1 VLAPLLQER
10 LVRLALQVADESSS
24 DKIEDWLLDH
34 GIVIGIIALV
44 VIVASILLN
53 IIVPRLVRATAE
65 RRLADKPDEE
75 IQQRID
81 TLSHFFTRSG
91 GSLFI
96 LLGFFMML
104 PELGVNIAPLLA
116 GAGIAGI
123 AVGFGAQSLVKDFFS
138 GIFILIDNQYGKG
151 DVVEIAGISGVVQD
165 VGLRRTVVRDIN
177 GGVHFVPNGEIV
189 VASNFTEDFS
199 RVNLNVGVSYSE
211 DLEHVMDVID
221 RVGEELAAD
230 VDWAEQIISP
240 PKALRVDNFGDS
252 SIDIKIL
259 GDTRVSQQWAVM
271 GELRLRLKKAFDA
284 EGIEIPYPHTQLVS
298 KGGKAWDF
306 PRDPDK
312 SVPTPEERP
321 RRTRS
326 SRVSDADEDG
336 GD

>member
-1 VLAPLLQER
+1 MLAPSLQER
-10 LVRLALQVADESSS
+10 ALTVLLQVDDKSSS
-24 DKIEDWLLDH
+24 EKIEDWLLDH
-34 GIVIGIIALV
+34 GIVLAIIALV
-44 VIVASILLN
+44 TIVAIILLD
-53 IIVPRLVRATAE
+53 IIVPRLIRATAE
-65 RRLADKPDEE
+65 RRLADKPEEE

-81 TLSHFFTRSG
+81 TLSQFFTRSG
-91 GSLFI
+91 SSLFI

-189 VASNFTEDFS
+189 VASNFTEDYS

-221 RVGEELAAD
+221 RVGEEMAAD
-230 VDWAEQIISP
+230 PDWAPLIISA
-240 PKALRVDNFGDS
+240 PKSLRVDNFGDS

-259 GDTRVSQQWAVM
+259 GDTKVSQQWAVM

-284 EGIEIPYPHTQLVS
+284 EGIEIPYPHTQLVT
-298 KGGKAWDF
+298 KGGKAWDH
-306 PRDPDK
+306 PRDPEK
-312 SVPTPEERP
+312 SAPQPAERP
-321 RRTRS
+321 SRTRI
-326 SRVSDADEDG
+326 SRTSDADDDG

>member
-1 VLAPLLQER
+1 MLAPSLQEG
-10 LVRLALQVADESSS
+10 VVSLALQAEDKSTG
-24 DKIEDWLLDH
+24 DKIEDWALDH

-44 VIVASILLN
+44 VIVAIVLLN
-53 IIVPRLVRATAE
+53 IMVPRFVRATAE

-81 TLSHFFTRSG
+81 TLSQFFTTSG
-91 GSLFI
+91 TSLFI

-123 AVGFGAQSLVKDFFS
+123 AIGFGAQSLVKDFFS
-138 GIFILIDNQYGKG
+138 GIFILIDNQYGRG

-177 GGVHFVPNGEIV
+177 GVVHFVPNGEIV
-189 VASNFTEDFS
+189 VASNFTEDYS

-230 VDWAEQIISP
+230 PDWADLIISP
-240 PKALRVDNFGDS
+240 PKSLRVDNFGDS

-298 KGGKAWDF
+298 KGGKAWDY
-306 PRDPDK
+306 PRDPDR
-312 SVPTPEERP
+312 SAPEPE
-321 RRTRS
+321 
-326 SRVSDADEDG
+326 
-336 GD
+336 